1 MRYKLLGKSGLRVSE
16 LCLGTMTFGEDW
28 GWGASIEES
37 QRIFDHYAEV
47 GGNFIDTS
55 VNYTN
60 GTSEK
65 YLGEFTKTDRDHFVI
80 ATKYTLTTPDQT
92 DPNQGGNSRKNM
104 RHSVE
109 RSLKQLQ
116 TDYIDLL
123 YLHMWDF
130 MTPVEEVLRGL
141 DDLVHQGKVNYI
153 GISDSPAWIVAEANA
168 RAELR
173 GWSRFIGLQIP
184 YSLRSRAVERA
195 ELPMAKHWDMAV
207 MPFGLLNGG
216 TLSGK
221 YNAENSDP
229 KRYDIETLPEDLQ
242 SLVVE
247 LGAVAGEIG
256 RPPSQV
262 AINWVRQQMKWAQII
277 PILGVRTIDQLKD
290 NLSCLEWELTGEHL
304 ERLDDASKIV
314 YDFPLGWLAG
324 AGEYVYG
331 ATLKKIDTHR
341 DFPLSNLRTY
351 PKIAKSCKMD
361 AQPN

>member
-28 GWGASIEES
+28 GWGASKEES
-37 QRIFDHYAEV
+37 QKIFDHYAEAD
-47 GGNFIDTS
+47 GNFIDTS

-65 YLGEFTKTDRDHFVI
+65 FLGEFTRSDRDHFVI
-80 ATKYTLTTPDQT
+80 ATKFTLTIPDQT

-109 RSLKQLQ
+109 RSLKRLQ

-141 DDLVHQGKVNYI
+141 DDLVRQGKVNYI
-153 GISDSPAWIVAEANA
+153 AISDTPAWIVAEANA

-216 TLSGK
+216 TLTGK
-221 YNAENSDP
+221 YTADNPDP
-229 KRYDIETLPEDLQ
+229 KRYDVEELPEDLQ
-242 SLVVE
+242 VLIKE
-247 LGAVAGEIG
+247 LQAVADEIG

-262 AINWVRQQMKWAQII
+262 AINWVRQQQEWAQLI
-277 PILGVRTIDQLKD
+277 PILGARSLGQLQD
-290 NLSCLEWELTGEHL
+290 NLACLEWEISAEHL
-304 ERLDDASKIV
+304 QRLDEASKIV

-324 AGEYVYG
+324 ATPYIYG
-331 ATLKKIDTHR
+331 NTLEKVDSHR
-341 DFPLSNLRTY
+341 DFPLRR
-351 PKIAKSCKMD
+351 IM
-361 AQPN
+361 QV